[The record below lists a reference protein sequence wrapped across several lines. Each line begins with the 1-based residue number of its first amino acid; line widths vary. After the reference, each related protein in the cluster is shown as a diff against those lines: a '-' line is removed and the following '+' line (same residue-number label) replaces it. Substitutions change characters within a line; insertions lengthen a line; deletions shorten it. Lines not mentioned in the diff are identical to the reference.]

1 MPCGHDEAYLVMVC
15 SGCWVLQKECPSSM
29 LKLPHLRVGLTV
41 FCRVR
46 IVGHFDLS
54 EVCIW
59 PKWRYSKWSGPA
71 ASAIHPTHKATS
83 HTHTHTVTT
92 VVMLCCGRTK
102 FCSSFSHPPVSTRP
116 GQLRVSTSRRLRAD
130 CFETWSTCSER
141 ALGAKL
147 LKACQSFRHAWSD
160 ITPSHQGLCLVQR
173 VA

>member
-1 MPCGHDEAYLVMVC
+1 MLGVFALTSSGGFSMPCGHDEAYLVMVC

-83 HTHTHTVTT
+83 HTHTHCDNCRNAV
-92 VVMLCCGRTK
+92 LW
-102 FCSSFSHPPVSTRP
+102 SNQIL
-116 GQLRVSTSRRLRAD
+116 QLLLASTSFYKARA
-130 CFETWSTCSER
+130 
-141 ALGAKL
+141 AKSQHF
-147 LKACQSFRHAWSD
+147 KEAQS
-160 ITPSHQGLCLVQR
+160 
-173 VA
+173 